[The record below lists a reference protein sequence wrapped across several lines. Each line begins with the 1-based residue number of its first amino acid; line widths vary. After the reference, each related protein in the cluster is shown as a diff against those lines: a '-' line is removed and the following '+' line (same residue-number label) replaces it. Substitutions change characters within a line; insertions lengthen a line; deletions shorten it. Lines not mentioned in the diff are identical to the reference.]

1 MKYIKSNSKIKETP
15 NMKLHKIKGF
25 SRLMKLTLPHMDKII
40 IAAVCV
46 LLFNGAQLIKPY
58 ILKIVIDD
66 FLVKKAHNI
75 GIFTL
80 DTMGILYFIIVVLSG
95 SFSIIQVNFINRAGQ
110 EIMKTLRSRVF
121 KTIQLL
127 PLSYL
132 DKTSSGRLIT
142 RATNDVEA
150 LSEMYTDVIIS
161 LFQDIFML
169 IGIVYAMVM
178 LNLKLALISFSVL
191 PFMMLIIFML
201 KTKIK
206 RNFKKIKSLI
216 GKINGFMAE
225 NISGMKIVQ
234 LFNGQSEK
242 KKEFSEL
249 NNGYFK
255 ATLFQV
261 WMNSFLRPAA
271 DVFQNIAVALLIW
284 YGMGKISD
292 HSLQLGVLYAF
303 TTYIKQ
309 FFSPIADL
317 ADNYTTI
324 QSALVSADRIFELL
338 DQEENLENLD
348 EGISLEHING
358 NIEFKNV
365 WFAYNNEDWI
375 LKGVSFSLKKGETAA
390 FVGET
395 GAGKT
400 TIISLIS
407 GFYKIQ
413 KGEIL
418 IDGININQ
426 IRRRDLRKNIAV
438 VLQDVFLFSGNIE
451 KNITLNNDIPEDEVK
466 NALNLSCASDFV
478 NSLPLNIKEPVME
491 RGITFSA
498 GQRQLFAFA
507 RAIAHNPSIFIL
519 DEATANIDTQT
530 EKLIEKA
537 ILNITSNRT
546 TFIIAHRLSTIRN
559 ADKIIVIDHGRI
571 AEIGTHNDLI
581 KANGYYRRMLEES
594 QHEDTGE
601 SAKLPVNFH

>member
-1 MKYIKSNSKIKETP
+1 MKYIKNSSKIKETP
-15 NMKLHKIKGF
+15 NIKHHKIKGF

-66 FLVKKAHNI
+66 FLVKKAHNV

-95 SFSIIQVNFINRAGQ
+95 FFSIIQVNFINKAGQ

-249 NNGYFK
+249 NNEYFK

-338 DQEENLENLD
+338 DQEENLENLN

-375 LKGVSFSLKKGETAA
+375 LKGISFSLKKGETAA

-426 IRRRDLRKNIAV
+426 IKRRDLRKNIAV

-451 KNITLNNDIPEDEVK
+451 KNITLNDDISEDEVK
-466 NALNLSCASDFV
+466 KALKLSCASDFV
-478 NSLPLNIKEPVME
+478 SSLPMNIKEPVME

-537 ILNITSNRT
+537 ILNITANRT
-546 TFIIAHRLSTIRN
+546 TLIIAHRLSTIRN

-581 KANGYYRRMLEES
+581 KANGYYKRMLEES
-594 QHEDTGE
+594 QHEDIAE
-601 SAKLPVNFH
+601 ASKLTVNFH